1 MASPHVCGVTAL
13 YLSANNNLSPSEVEA
28 KLLNSA
34 ADNKVTNP
42 GSGSVNKLLN
52 IGASSPTASPT
63 SSSPTISPPPT
74 PTCQPFKFEIKT
86 DQYPGDISWELRSTV
101 TNEVLLSRDSGYY
114 GGVGQ
119 NTVDVVSECVVP
131 QCMKFTI
138 NDSWGDGLYSGS
150 YYKTFWNNV
159 IVLENA
165 GGNNWSSENVEFG
178 CAPTAPPN
186 SAPSPTASPTASV
199 TTSPTESPTASPTV
213 LPTKAP
219 TASPTASSP
228 VSCPAGQS
236 LLKIELQ
243 ANAKSE
249 DENKYTV
256 TQRNAQGKFR
266 NKVVNVPS
274 SALTNGELHVTE
286 TCVDDNACFRFM
298 LNDSGQN
305 GLCCEDGPGYYRVT
319 LGGVKLQYSIF
330 QNGKKA
336 QFFFSDINSDA
347 C

>member
-1 MASPHVCGVTAL
+1 MG
-13 YLSANNNLSPSEVEA
+13 
-28 KLLNSA
+28 
-34 ADNKVTNP
+34 
-42 GSGSVNKLLN
+42 
-52 IGASSPTASPT
+52 SPTASPT

-119 NTVDVVSECVVP
+119 NTVDIVSECIVP

-138 NDSWGDGLYSGS
+138 NDSYGDGLASPA
-150 YYKTFWNNV
+150 YYKAFWNDGV
-159 IVLENA
+159 VLEDTS
-165 GGNNWSSENVEFG
+165 GGSWSSNSVEFG
-178 CAPTAPPN
+178 CVPTAPPN
-186 SAPSPTASPTASV
+186 SAPSPTASPTAFA
-199 TTSPTESPTASPTV
+199 TETPTASPTETPTV
-213 LPTKAP
+213 SPTKAP
-219 TASPTASSP
+219 TASPTSSSP

-256 TQRNAQGKFR
+256 TERNDSGKFKT
-266 NKVVNVPS
+266 KVVNVPS
-274 SALTNGELHVTE
+274 SDLTNGELHVTE
-286 TCVDDNACFRFM
+286 TCVNDNACFRFM
-298 LNDSGQN
+298 LNDSGKN
-305 GLCCEDGPGYYRVT
+305 GLCCEDGLGYYKVT
-319 LGGVKLQYSIF
+319 LGGVELQYSIF